1 MSHGKNLAQ
10 ILIILNLKKTTHFS
24 QTWFF
29 QKLFLQ
35 AEKGEETMIH
45 QQE

>member
-10 ILIILNLKKTTHFS
+10 ILIILNLKKLRISPRHG
-24 QTWFF
+24 FF
-29 QKLFLQ
+29 KNLFLQ